1 MLTTNKHAGRAGAT
15 PATMIGF
22 LRKDIAQ
29 EVKSIVKKTD
39 ATSDIRIISGSLKNE
54 LLGFQSDPCVVLL
67 QMVASE
73 SDEVGVVEEF
83 LNRNP
88 HLSVII
94 ISDDVPFEQVRRLMR
109 SGALD
114 ILPAPLVE
122 DEFLVALEAAFVRVS
137 NAKLSGGIAKTGKI
151 ITFMKAC
158 GGVGGTTLAVQTAH
172 ALAASG
178 RRKQKVCL
186 IDFDLQFGNVAMY
199 LDVEEGGG
207 ELSDLLRPPEEI
219 DATLFATVSTAH
231 RSGIDIVAAP
241 HTVWSLDSIS
251 AEQAGKIVEVAS
263 QLYDYVIV
271 DLPDYWTDWTKQI
284 LAKADAVVLVMQ
296 MTIAAVRHARRRMDL
311 LQAEGLGGMP
321 IFVVAN
327 RFKKP
332 TVFTSEAIKQDE
344 VEKALGH
351 VIDFALPSN
360 FKIVNEAQ
368 TQGIPI
374 AEAEGARKFAADLS
388 KIAESISARL

>member
-1 MLTTNKHAGRAGAT
+1 MLTTNKHAGRADVAQ
-15 PATMIGF
+15 PTMIGF
-22 LRKDIAQ
+22 LHKDIAQ

-39 ATSDIRIISGSLKNE
+39 ATTDIRIISDSLKNE
-54 LLGFQSDPCVVLL
+54 LLGFQSEPCVVLL
-67 QMVASE
+67 QMAASE
-73 SDEVGVVEEF
+73 GDEFDVVENF

-94 ISDDVPFEQVRRLMR
+94 VCDDVPFEQVRRLMR

-114 ILPAPLVE
+114 ILPAPLRE

-137 NAKLSGGIAKTGKI
+137 NAKISGGGARAGKI
-151 ITFMKAC
+151 ISFMKAC
-158 GGVGGTTLAVQTAH
+158 GGVGGTTLAVQAAH
-172 ALAASG
+172 AMTVQG
-178 RRKQKVCL
+178 KRKRKVCL

-199 LDVEEGGG
+199 LDVEQGG
-207 ELSDLLRPPEEI
+207 ELADLLRPPDEI
-219 DATLFATVSTAH
+219 DATLFNSVIASH
-231 RSGIDIVAAP
+231 SSGIDIVAAP
-241 HTVWSLDSIS
+241 QTVWSLDSIS
-251 AEQAGKIVEVAS
+251 TEQARKIVEVAA

-271 DLPDYWTDWTKQI
+271 DMPDYWTDWSKQI
-284 LAKADAVVLVMQ
+284 LENADAVVLVMQ
-296 MTIAAVRHARRRMDL
+296 MTIAAVRHARRRIDL
-311 LQAEGLGGMP
+311 LQSEGLGNVP

-332 TVFTSEAIKQDE
+332 TMFTNEAIKQDE

-351 VIDFALPSN
+351 AIDFALPSN

-374 AEAEGARKFAADLS
+374 AEAEGARKFATDLN
-388 KIAESISARL
+388 KIAESITLRL

>member
-1 MLTTNKHAGRAGAT
+1 MLTTNKHAGRADVAQ
-15 PATMIGF
+15 PTMIGF

-39 ATSDIRIISGSLKNE
+39 ATSDIRIISDSLKEE
-54 LLGFQSDPCVVLL
+54 LLGFQSEPCVILL
-67 QMVASE
+67 QLAASE
-73 SDEVGVVEEF
+73 DDEFDVVEEF

-94 ISDDVPFEQVRRLMR
+94 ICDDVPFEQVRRLMR

-114 ILPAPLVE
+114 ILPRPLKE

-137 NAKLSGGIAKTGKI
+137 NAKLSGGSAKTGKV

-158 GGVGGTTLAVQTAH
+158 GGVGGTTLAVQSAH
-172 ALAASG
+172 ALVGRG
-178 RRKQKVCL
+178 RRKRKVCL

-199 LDVEEGGG
+199 LDVEGGG

-219 DATLFATVSTAH
+219 DATLFDSVSTTH
-231 RSGIDIVAAP
+231 PSGIDIVAAP
-241 HTVWSLDSIS
+241 QTVWSLDSIS
-251 AEQAGKIVEVAS
+251 VEQARKIIEVAA

-271 DLPDYWTDWTKQI
+271 DLPDYWTDWSKQI
-284 LAKADAVVLVMQ
+284 LDSADGVVLVMQ
-296 MTIAAVRHARRRMDL
+296 MTVAAVRHARRRIDL
-311 LQAEGLGGMP
+311 LQSEGMGNVP
-321 IFVVAN
+321 IFIVAN

-332 TVFTSEAIKQDE
+332 TMFTSDTIKQDE

-351 VIDFALPSN
+351 VIDFSLPSN

-368 TQGIPI
+368 THGIPI
-374 AEAEGARKFAADLS
+374 AEAEGGRKLASDLN
-388 KIAESISARL
+388 KIAESIVARL